1 MVKPHHFF
9 HLNLTIVNEKRDFL
23 NLKKKHHFNL
33 QRMSW
38 CCKMCGFEGN
48 HIFGVV
54 CIRNWGRN
62 ITLGITR
69 IRAPWFYVWHIM
81 IVTSYWQFIRLFHH
95 SCLCWWRWC
104 LFYSK
109 HNTTQ
114 LSFHK
119 LSMEGLNQ
127 CRKDCVNWN
136 IFYVQLFSIGDF
148 IRWSMIFRFKSSY
161 LVFVLIRG
169 YNFVKNIFK
178 NVTMFEFLKSN
189 IMQISKWI
197 DDWTWTMNKTYLC
210 VKNHQ
215 LGS

>member
-1 MVKPHHFF
+1 MSNKQGVVLHCVGQLLWLFLLWLHLCLVVDMTMVKSSRGGMELWWKNFWGGENEREYKWEGAQVSKRRQVLTKNFF
-9 HLNLTIVNEKRDFL
+9 FTLIVIILHLGKKGNNGKTWPFFSSKFNHRQWKKRFKKK
-23 NLKKKHHFNL
+23 KKKHHFNL

-69 IRAPWFYVWHIM
+69 ICAPWFYVWHIM
-81 IVTSYWQFIRLFHH
+81 IVTSCRQFIRLFHH

-114 LSFHK
+114 LLLH
-119 LSMEGLNQ
+119 
-127 CRKDCVNWN
+127 
-136 IFYVQLFSIGDF
+136 
-148 IRWSMIFRFKSSY
+148 
-161 LVFVLIRG
+161 
-169 YNFVKNIFK
+169 
-178 NVTMFEFLKSN
+178 
-189 IMQISKWI
+189 IS
-197 DDWTWTMNKTYLC
+197 
-210 VKNHQ
+210 
-215 LGS
+215 